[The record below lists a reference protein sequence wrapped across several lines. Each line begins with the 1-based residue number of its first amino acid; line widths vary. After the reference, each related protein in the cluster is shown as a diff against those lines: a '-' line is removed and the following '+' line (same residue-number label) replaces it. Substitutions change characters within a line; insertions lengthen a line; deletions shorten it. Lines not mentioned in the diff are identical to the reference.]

1 VRPLVRTVP
10 AELPRCGGPNG
21 RARAARFPHND
32 LALGSA
38 LCPGIREAL
47 ESLVSPR
54 PLFLLDETYIRVRAG
69 WYYLYRAVDK
79 HGQTVD
85 FLLRPDRG
93 VAAAQAFFRKAL
105 TTSLPQWPRK
115 ITLDG
120 FRSNHDALRLLR
132 REDPKW
138 KYVLVR
144 TSQYLNNLIEQDHR
158 AIKRR
163 WRRDAS
169 KK

>member
-1 VRPLVRTVP
+1 
-10 AELPRCGGPNG
+10 
-21 RARAARFPHND
+21 
-32 LALGSA
+32 
-38 LCPGIREAL
+38 
-47 ESLVSPR
+47 
-54 PLFLLDETYIRVRAG
+54 
-69 WYYLYRAVDK
+69 VDK

-120 FRSNHDALRLLR
+120 FRSNHHALRLLR